1 MGTISQGVNTCLS
14 KETQAAEEAAGKLE
28 DRKDWEVLSGRE
40 STTRMPKPQE
50 RCDPYGFWL
59 SKL

>member
-14 KETQAAEEAAGKLE
+14 KDTQAAEEAAGKLE
-28 DRKDWEVLSGRE
+28 DKKDWEVLSGRE
-40 STTRMPKPQE
+40 STTTRPNPQE
-50 RCDPYGFWL
+50 RCDLYGFWL